1 MNEVPMNEIL
11 TRPAVDTARM
21 IRRRELRA
29 VDVVEATIDR
39 IEAVNPALNAMVA
52 DRFDAARREAAAADE
67 TIRRGGADL
76 PPLLGV
82 PCTIKEAFALEG
94 MPNSSGLVSRA
105 GVRATTDAV
114 AVRRLR
120 AAGAIPLGV
129 TNVSELCMWMES
141 DNKVY
146 GLTRN
151 PYDPARTVGGSS
163 GGEAALLGAGAAP
176 FGLGSDVGGSIRM
189 PAFFCGVFGHKPTG
203 GLVANRG
210 QFPDASNEGSRY
222 LTTGPMCRRAADLM
236 PLLRILAGP
245 DPADPR
251 VVPWRLGDPDAVR
264 CEGLRVFVVPDNG
277 LLPVAAVLRAAQDR
291 AAEALAARGA
301 RVEPLRIEGLRH
313 SLEIWSS
320 MLRLAGGPSF
330 KSLMGGGPEVPAGR
344 ELGRWLL
351 GRSAHTLP
359 AIGLGLLESLEG
371 MAPGRSARWMRRGVA
386 LRRELSDLLGD
397 DGLLLYP
404 SYPKPAPRHHG
415 PLLPPIQW
423 VYTAVFNALELP
435 VTQVPL
441 GLERRGLPLGVQV
454 VASHGRDH
462 VSIAAARWLEEDLG
476 GWTPPPGFPSS

>member
-1 MNEVPMNEIL
+1 MDPLL
-11 TRPAVDTARM
+11 TRPAFEIAGM
-21 IRRRELRA
+21 IRHGECRA
-29 VDVVEATIDR
+29 ADVVDAAIAR
-39 IEAVNPALNAMVA
+39 INAVNPTLNAMVQ
-52 DRFDAARREAAAADE
+52 DRFDAARREAEVAD
-67 TIRRGGADL
+67 RRARGGGDL

-94 MPNSSGLVSRA
+94 MPNTSGLVSRIGHVA
-105 GVRATTDAV
+105 DRDAV

-141 DNKVY
+141 DNRVY

-189 PAFFCGVFGHKPTG
+189 PAFFCGIFGHKPTG
-203 GLVANRG
+203 GLVPNAG
-210 QFPDASNEGSRY
+210 QFPCAVNECSRY
-222 LTTGPMCRRAADLM
+222 LTTGPMCRRAADLA

-245 DPADPR
+245 DPEDRA
-251 VVPWRLGDPDAVR
+251 VVPWRLGDPDRVAAR
-264 CEGLRVFVVPDNG
+264 GLRVFVVPDNG
-277 LLPVAAVLRAAQDR
+277 WLSVAPALRAAQGR
-291 AAEALAARGA
+291 AADALATRGA
-301 RVEPLRIEGLRH
+301 KVEELRIEGLRH

-330 KSLMGGGPEVPAGR
+330 KSLMGGGPEVAAGR
-344 ELGRWLL
+344 ELLRWAA
-351 GRSAHTLP
+351 GRSPHTLP

-371 MAPGRSARWMRRGVA
+371 LAPGRSARWMRRGLA
-386 LRRELSDLLGD
+386 LKRELSDLLGD

-404 SYPKPAPRHHG
+404 PYTKPAPRHHT
-415 PLLPPIQW
+415 PLLPPFQW
-423 VYTAVFNALELP
+423 VYTAIFNVLELP

-441 GLERRGLPLGVQV
+441 GLDHRGLPLGVQV

-462 VSIAAARWLEEDLG
+462 LSIAAARWLEEDLG
-476 GWTPPPGFPSS
+476 GWTPPPL

>member
-1 MNEVPMNEIL
+1 MDEIL
-11 TRPAVDTARM
+11 TRPAIELADL
-21 IRRRELRA
+21 IRRRDLRA
-29 VDVVEATIDR
+29 VDLVAAAITR
-39 IEAVNPALNAMVA
+39 IEAVNPTLNAMVQ
-52 DRFDAARREAAAADE
+52 DRFDAARREAAAAD
-67 TIRRGGADL
+67 RRAARGGAL

-94 MPNSSGLVSRA
+94 MPNSAGLVSRR
-105 GVRATTDAV
+105 GVRATTAAV

-120 AAGAIPLGV
+120 DAGAIPLGV

-141 DNKVY
+141 DNRVY

-151 PYDPARTVGGSS
+151 PYDPTRTVGGSS

-203 GLVANRG
+203 GLVPNGG
-210 QFPDASNEGSRY
+210 QFPNASNEASRY
-222 LTTGPMCRRAADLM
+222 LTTGPMCRRAADLA

-245 DPADPR
+245 PHEVPR
-251 VVPWRLGDPDAVR
+251 SLPWRLGDPDRVSAK
-264 CEGLRVFVVPDNG
+264 GLRVFVVPDNG
-277 LLPVAAVLRAAQDR
+277 WLPVAPSLRAAQQR
-291 AAEALAARGA
+291 AADALVARGA
-301 RVEPLRIEGLRH
+301 TVEERPIEGLRD
-313 SLEIWSS
+313 SLPIWSS

-330 KSLMGGGPEVPAGR
+330 KSLMGGGPPVPAGR
-344 ELGRWLL
+344 ELLRWAL
-351 GRSAHTLP
+351 GRSPHTLP

-371 MAPGRSARWMRRGVA
+371 LAPGRSAHWMRRGLA
-386 LRRELSDLLGD
+386 LRRELSDLLGV

-404 SYPKPAPRHHG
+404 PYTTPAPRHHT
-415 PLLPPIQW
+415 PMLLPFQW
-423 VYTAVFNALELP
+423 VYTAIFNVLELP

-441 GLERRGLPLGVQV
+441 GLDRRGLPLGVQV

-462 VSIAAARWLEEDLG
+462 LSIAAARWLEEDLG